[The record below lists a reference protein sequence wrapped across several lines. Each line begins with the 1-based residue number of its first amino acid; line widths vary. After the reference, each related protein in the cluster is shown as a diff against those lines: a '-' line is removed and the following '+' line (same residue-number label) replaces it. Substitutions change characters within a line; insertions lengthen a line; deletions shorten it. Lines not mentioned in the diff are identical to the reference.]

1 MQWLPTTQRR
11 EGWTIRPFGWQDRL
25 HVCLQFIL
33 PKSEAF
39 FLIVPM
45 AVRNVIIG
53 RHSVVWRRLQAL
65 LADRGA
71 GSVAISHRE
80 LADFPFAAGDRVW
93 LMSYSRDAAENSAM
107 LAVLQRSAAG
117 EVIYLSSS
125 SAIVA
130 SRTGC
135 YGYPRVK
142 HQAEQE
148 ALRLPNARVLVVGAM
163 HDELSEL
170 PTGPSMATSYA
181 QLAEFFVDPR
191 WPGDASRTRTLFTR
205 IERPFDSAVARWSH
219 RLYGRLLMACGPL
232 PCLLRPLDALLR
244 LLGARWYGY
253 TYLSTHLWTMTTS

>member
-1 MQWLPTTQRR
+1 
-11 EGWTIRPFGWQDRL
+11 
-25 HVCLQFIL
+25 
-33 PKSEAF
+33 
-39 FLIVPM
+39 M

-53 RHSVVWRRLQAL
+53 RHSAVWRRLQARVEGR
-65 LADRGA
+65 AA
-71 GSVAISHRE
+71 EAIAISHRE
-80 LADFPFAAGDRVW
+80 LRDFAFAAGDRVW

-117 EVIYLSSS
+117 EIVYLSSS

-130 SRTGC
+130 RRTGC

-163 HDELSEL
+163 YDSLSEL
-170 PTGPSMATSYA
+170 PTGPSMATSYS
-181 QLAEFFVDPR
+181 QLADFFVDPG
-191 WPGDASRTRTLFTR
+191 WPDERARTLFTR
-205 IERPFDSAVARWSH
+205 IDRPFDSGIARTAH
-219 RLYGRLLMACGPL
+219 RVYGKLLMACGPL

-244 LLGARWYGY
+244 ILGARWYGY